1 MPIKMSMVI
10 PKGNASPDFAPRA
23 AAPASANLAPV
34 TRKTSTALNA
44 PIIARVNGVNASC
57 GSCGRK

>member
-10 PKGNASPDFAPRA
+10 PKGNVAPIFAPRA
-23 AAPASANLAPV
+23 PTSANLAPV
-34 TRKTSTALNA
+34 PRTSTALNA
-44 PIIARVNGVNASC
+44 PIIGRVNGPSASC

>member
-10 PKGNASPDFAPRA
+10 PKGNVAPIFAPRA
-23 AAPASANLAPV
+23 PTSANLA
-34 TRKTSTALNA
+34 TSTALNA
-44 PIIARVNGVNASC
+44 PIIGRVNGPSASC

>member
-10 PKGNASPDFAPRA
+10 PKGNATPIFAPRA
-23 AAPASANLAPV
+23 PTSANLAPV
-34 TRKTSTALNA
+34 ARASTALNA
-44 PIIARVNGVNASC
+44 SIIGRVNGPSASC